1 MNLNLYLTH
10 TSPISFCFSAGML
23 KAVSLPVDLI
33 MAHFNSRRDPEE
45 KIRLGNSLL
54 CTTMS
59 YLVLKK
65 LCPAIQN
72 ILQDGLKAYQLDLI
86 IGQRRNKLWNVVE
99 ATARPGLC
107 EPIR

>member
-10 TSPISFCFSAGML
+10 ISPISFCFSAGML

-33 MAHFNSRRDPEE
+33 TAHFNSRRDPEE
-45 KIRLGNSLL
+45 KVRLGDHLL
-54 CTTMS
+54 CTTIS

-86 IGQRRNKLWNVVE
+86 IGQRRNKLWNVIE